1 MWNILHKPKRGEGIY
16 LTKQQQQKQQQQQQQ
31 QDADTFQTYSSFP
44 YFNSNTIRMKIFPFP
59 WRQQNFFYFLAIV
72 YSSAR
77 DVMSGDIIM
86 YWKQNVDESNRK
98 DYEVGNVPIRISE
111 VKFEFIFKLAAKV
124 HVNKLSSLEG
134 NFLFVVNTRAEKHS
148 VPYYLKS
155 KN

>member
-1 MWNILHKPKRGEGIY
+1 MWNHLHKPKRGEGIY
-16 LTKQQQQKQQQQQQQ
+16 LTKQQQQQ

-98 DYEVGNVPIRISE
+98 DYEVGNVPIRIK
-111 VKFEFIFKLAAKV
+111 VKFEFIFKLAGKV
-124 HVNKLSSLEG
+124 HVNKWTR
-134 NFLFVVNTRAEKHS
+134 NFLFVVNTRA
-148 VPYYLKS
+148 
-155 KN
+155 KNIYFHIT